1 MATRTLLIFIA
12 ATVMIVGIA
21 CSGSYEAPEAIAS
34 PPPPPTV
41 AVPASVPTT
50 SAAVII
56 SGSRIEIS
64 DTSGSVG
71 QIQSVQITVFDAR
84 TGISGYSIAVSVAD
98 PTVGQITNVSLPDF
112 GLNVVG
118 DLPAASVDITAVD
131 LLGLLEGDI
140 KEVRLATVDI
150 ELLKAG
156 TSELL
161 VEILSVDDDDGNII
175 DTRVVSGRLTVN

>member
-1 MATRTLLIFIA
+1 M
-12 ATVMIVGIA
+12 
-21 CSGSYEAPEAIAS
+21 
-34 PPPPPTV
+34 
-41 AVPASVPTT
+41 
-50 SAAVII
+50 
-56 SGSRIEIS
+56 
-64 DTSGSVG
+64 
-71 QIQSVQITVFDAR
+71 
-84 TGISGYSIAVSVAD
+84 
-98 PTVGQITNVSLPDF
+98 SLPDF

-140 KEVRLATVDI
+140 KEARLATVDI